1 MAVRTLQLLAE
12 EGKVDADVPRR
23 AAEKY
28 RLDDV
33 TAGTSG
39 NEGGDS

>member
-1 MAVRTLQLLAE
+1 MLAE
-12 EGKVDADVPRR
+12 RGEIDPSVPGE
-23 AAEKY
+23 AAKKY
-28 RLDDV
+28 RLGDV